1 MNSIVRQ
8 ESMELLKNEGF
19 KLDTISRI
27 KIDQLIRI
35 NNELLVLSQNAD
47 CDWLIEQYE
56 QNLALL
62 NQVIGVFAK
71 VESGI
76 PVNMDTVRIL
86 TGLISS
92 KYDEIMVAY
101 PVTAENLKARISAK
115 RNVPRG
121 FYARD

>member
-1 MNSIVRQ
+1 MNSIARQ

-76 PVNMDTVRIL
+76 PVNMDTVRII
-86 TGLISS
+86 TCLISS
-92 KYDEIMVAY
+92 KNAEIMIGY
-101 PVTAENLKARISAK
+101 
-115 RNVPRG
+115 
-121 FYARD
+121 